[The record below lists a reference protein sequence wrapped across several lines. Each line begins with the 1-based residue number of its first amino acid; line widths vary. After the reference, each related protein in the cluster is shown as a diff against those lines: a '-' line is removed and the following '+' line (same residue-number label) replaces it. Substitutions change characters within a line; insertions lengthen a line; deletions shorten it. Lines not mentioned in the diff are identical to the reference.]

1 MYKLLIATFLS
12 FFLFQD
18 SPTIT
23 WQHEYR
29 LEWSDFNGTPK
40 KETSVVAVTASGISF
55 SFSTKTTKTK
65 LIDYSYIIKAHFYS
79 EQSWC
84 VKERATPNILN
95 HERLHF
101 DITELFARKFRQRI
115 EATNF
120 TLDINKQMEAIH
132 NAINAELEAMQ
143 NTYDAET
150 SNSQNIEKQSEWQ
163 TKIILQ
169 LNKLAYYSS

>member
-1 MYKLLIATFLS
+1 MYRFLIATFLS
-12 FFLFQD
+12 FCLFQD

-29 LEWSDFNGTPK
+29 LEWSDFNGSPK
-40 KETSVVAVTASGISF
+40 EQTSVVAVTASGITF
-55 SFSTKTTKTK
+55 SFSTKTTETK
-65 LIDYSYIIKAHFYS
+65 LIDFSYLVKAQFYP

-84 VKERATPNILN
+84 IKERATSNILN

-115 EATNF
+115 EANMF
-120 TLDINKQMEAIH
+120 TLDINNQMEAIH
-132 NAINAELEAMQ
+132 NAINTELETMQ

-150 SNSQNIEKQSEWQ
+150 SNSQNIEKQKEWQ